1 MKETTKKAIYKMICD
16 STQSQTEQVF
26 DMILSGTSE
35 QDSEQKVYSQMLLN
49 GIKLSTYLSIQMIL
63 DILIENQ
70 IVELDERQIQKLLLK
85 QLSSAAEERG
95 HSQE

>member
-1 MKETTKKAIYKMICD
+1 MICD

>member
-1 MKETTKKAIYKMICD
+1 MICD
-16 STQSQTEQVF
+16 STESQTEQVF

-49 GIKLSTYLSIQMIL
+49 GIKLSTYLSVQMIL

-95 HSQE
+95 HSRD

>member
-1 MKETTKKAIYKMICD
+1 MICD
-16 STQSQTEQVF
+16 STESQTEQVF

-85 QLSSAAEERG
+85 QLSSAAEEKG

>member
-16 STQSQTEQVF
+16 STESQTEQVF

-49 GIKLSTYLSIQMIL
+49 GIKLSTYLSVQMIL

-95 HSQE
+95 HSRD

>member
-1 MKETTKKAIYKMICD
+1 MICD
-16 STQSQTEQVF
+16 STESQTEQVF

-49 GIKLSTYLSIQMIL
+49 GIKLSTYLSVQMIL

-95 HSQE
+95 NSQE

>member
-1 MKETTKKAIYKMICD
+1 MICD
-16 STQSQTEQVF
+16 STESQTEQVF